1 MAAAVHVCLQ
11 AQCRAGGA
19 LTKAAFRKA
28 KVVFDSVHDVD
39 AVLRW
44 FERAVASSMADTDV
58 YCDAIESCIDS
69 RKYKVGSS
77 ALQQRNISYVH
88 PPSHFVK
95 ACCSFIM
102 LVVTAT
108 SSIRD

>member
-1 MAAAVHVCLQ
+1 M
-11 AQCRAGGA
+11 
-19 LTKAAFRKA
+19 
-28 KVVFDSVHDVD
+28 VFDRAHDVN
-39 AVLRW
+39 AVLLW

-77 ALQQRNISYVH
+77 ALQQRNNASVH
-88 PPSHFVK
+88 PRSHFVK
-95 ACCSFIM
+95 ACCSSVI

-108 SSIRD
+108 SSISD